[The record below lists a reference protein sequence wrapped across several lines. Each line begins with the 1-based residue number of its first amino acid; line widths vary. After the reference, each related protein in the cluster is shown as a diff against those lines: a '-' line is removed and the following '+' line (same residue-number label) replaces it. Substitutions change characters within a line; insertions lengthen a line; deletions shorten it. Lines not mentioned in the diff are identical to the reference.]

1 MYKHS
6 TIPYG
11 RLEEVRVMTLNTLN
25 NTIMPGIVKAG
36 SKLSSKG
43 PDNAKKLGVFICKLV
58 LF

>member
-11 RLEEVRVMTLNTLN
+11 RLEEVRVMTLNTVK
-25 NTIMPGIVKAG
+25 TIMPGIVKAG
-36 SKLSSKG
+36 YKLSSKG
-43 PDNAKKLGVFICKLV
+43 PDNVKQLGVFICKLV